1 MKKALMVVSM
11 LVLTIF
17 LVFAYQNIYNAY
29 SIEYRI
35 LMALSKMSET
45 ELPNPTSGISGDQM
59 SSLVNALA
67 SDRLVERE
75 AGFLNYLKQKL
86 EEPPMML
93 EYPTGIG
100 LEGRLLV

>member
-59 SSLVNALA
+59 SPWLMPWILTGWSKR
-67 SDRLVERE
+67 SP
-75 AGFLNYLKQKL
+75 GF
-86 EEPPMML
+86 
-93 EYPTGIG
+93 
-100 LEGRLLV
+100 